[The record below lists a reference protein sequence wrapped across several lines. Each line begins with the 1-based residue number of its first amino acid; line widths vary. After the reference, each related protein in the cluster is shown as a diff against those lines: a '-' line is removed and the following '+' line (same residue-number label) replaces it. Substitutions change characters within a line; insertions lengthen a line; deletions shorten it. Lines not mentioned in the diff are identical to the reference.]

1 VLVYGVYLCV
11 EKKQNPKPKHLLDYQ
26 KP

>member
-1 VLVYGVYLCV
+1 LVYGVYLCV